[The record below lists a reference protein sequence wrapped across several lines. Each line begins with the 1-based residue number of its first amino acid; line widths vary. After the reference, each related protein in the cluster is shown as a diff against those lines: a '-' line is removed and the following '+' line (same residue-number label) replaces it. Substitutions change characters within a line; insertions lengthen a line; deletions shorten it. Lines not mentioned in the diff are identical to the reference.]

1 MKSKKIKIAPSIL
14 ACDFTRLTSQIK
26 EAEKG
31 GADLLHIDVMDG
43 HFVPNLTFGH
53 QLVRD
58 IKKITE
64 LPLDVHLMIFNP
76 DLHFERFI
84 DAGASN
90 VTLHIESTVH
100 IHKHLEKIRQR
111 GITAGITLNPGTPV
125 ENISEVLDMVD
136 LVLIMSVNP
145 GFGGQK
151 FIASSLERIRNV
163 RKIRTEKK
171 LAFQIEVDG
180 GVGPD
185 NAYEIAES
193 GVDILVAGNSIF
205 NSPDIITAIKTIRE
219 QAEKTCGQLKT
230 K

>member
-1 MKSKKIKIAPSIL
+1 MKNKKIKIAPSIL
-14 ACDFTRLTSQIK
+14 ACDFTRLASQIK

-43 HFVPNLTFGH
+43 QFVPNLTFGH
-53 QLVRD
+53 QLVKD
-58 IKKITE
+58 IKKITK

-76 DLHFERFI
+76 EFHFERFI
-84 DAGASN
+84 DAGADN
-90 VTLHIESTVH
+90 ITLHIESTVH
-100 IHKHLEKIRQR
+100 IHRHLENVREK
-111 GITAGITLNPGTPV
+111 GVTAGISLNPGTPV
-125 ENISEVLDMVD
+125 QDIAEILDIVD
-136 LVLIMSVNP
+136 LVLVMSVNP

-151 FIASSLERIRNV
+151 FILSSLE
-163 RKIRTEKK
+163 KIRKVYNIREERK
-171 LAFQIEVDG
+171 LSFQIEVDG
-180 GVGPD
+180 GVGPG

-219 QAEKTCGQLKT
+219 QADKACGQLKT